1 MEILGWIVAG
11 LVILGFL
18 ATAALMTSYRLAGPM
33 LKAPREVRASVASI
47 RAIPT
52 PDKSWPEYMLTLR
65 YEADGK
71 SFTRRLVLQQ
81 ADFSKIFPGFSPNS
95 KLDGSAT
102 VPLLVDFYRG
112 NRALLDPRWLTEG
125 R

>member
-18 ATAALMTSYRLAGPM
+18 VAGVLKLSYRLTGPV
-33 LKAPREVRASVASI
+33 LKAPREIAASI
-47 RAIPT
+47 EFVREIPT
-52 PDKSWPEYMLTLR
+52 PDKSWPEYMLTLS
-65 YEADGK
+65 YEAD
-71 SFTRRLVLQQ
+71 SNRFARRLVIGQV
-81 ADFSKIFPGFSPNS
+81 DFSRLLPSLPINQ
-95 KLDGSAT
+95 KLDGTAT

-112 NRALLDPRWLTEG
+112 DRALLDPRWLAVN